1 MEVNIRQAVQA
12 LFHNPSFEMI
22 YFEALANALDA
33 GATEFVVD
41 VHLAKKEQI
50 QNLTLTISDNG
61 QGFTDNHFEKFGKL
75 FDADEKNHKGLG
87 RLVYLCYFDK
97 IFIDSYYDRTEH
109 RTFEF
114 SDNFK
119 NQSEV
124 DTVAEHPS
132 GSKFQMSSF
141 QKSRIAKWDSVKAQ
155 YILNL
160 LLEKFYLRLYKAKRD
175 GLCITIK
182 IRTHVEAI
190 DNCELIWSTDQM
202 PDLKVFKIE
211 KQIQLID
218 SLELYY
224 HIEKLDLENISRR
237 KLVTAIG
244 VDDRSE
250 AVEVISNENLP
261 DNYEMVFLLI
271 SESFNGSID
280 GCRQN
285 LRIEDT
291 QLPAIKRIFREAIA
305 DVIRKEIPTI
315 EEQNNKQIV
324 SLEKVFPHLQGY
336 FERSEVGYLTRNDV
350 LLKAQDRY
358 FRDQRDILNAEHL
371 SDEQL
376 DKSIVLSARSL
387 AEYVVFRQN
396 VIKRLKTLTSN
407 DKEKDLHNIIAP
419 QRSEFSSDNFIQ
431 DLYRN
436 NVWLMDDKFM
446 SYCTVLSEAEMTR
459 VIDILTESESK
470 EKDDDRPD
478 ITLFFSGDPNDRN
491 ARVDVVIVELKRLG
505 IKAEQNSIVEFQ
517 LDTRTA
523 QLAHYYGNRIQRMWF
538 YGIVDMDNRYKLH
551 LINNGYTPL
560 FSKGEVYFRSK
571 NVQTDLSGSLKVIQN
586 SYIMDYN
593 ALVND
598 ADCRNS
604 TFLKIIQ
611 NRIAQSS
618 K

>member
-41 VHLAKKEQI
+41 VHLAKKEKI
-50 QNLTLTISDNG
+50 QDLTLTISDNG

-75 FDADEKNHKGLG
+75 FDADEKSHKGLG

-97 IFIDSYYDRTEH
+97 IFIDSYYDRTKH

-114 SDNFK
+114 SENFK

-124 DTVAEHPS
+124 DTVTEHPS

-285 LRIEDT
+285 LKIEDT

-336 FERSEVGYLTRNDV
+336 FERSEVGFLTRNDV

-387 AEYVVFRQN
+387 AEYIVFRQN

-446 SYCTVLSEAEMTR
+446 SYCTVLSEVEMTR

-478 ITLFFSGDPNDRN
+478 MTLFFSGNPNDSN

-523 QLAHYYGNRIQRMWF
+523 QLAHYYENRIQRMWF
-538 YGIVDMDNRYKLH
+538 YGIVDIDDRYKLH

-571 NVQTDLSGSLKVIQN
+571 SIQTDLNGSLKVIQN

-598 ADCRNS
+598 ADSRNS
-604 TFLKIIQ
+604 TFLKIIH
-611 NRIAQSS
+611 NKIAQSS